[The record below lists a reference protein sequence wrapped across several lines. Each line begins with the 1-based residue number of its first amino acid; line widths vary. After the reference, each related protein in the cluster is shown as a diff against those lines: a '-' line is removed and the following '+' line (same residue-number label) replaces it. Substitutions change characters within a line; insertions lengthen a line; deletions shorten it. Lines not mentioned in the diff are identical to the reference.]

1 MNKRVTVI
9 TPTTGTRYLQQ
20 NLESVAAQTYGNL
33 THLVVS
39 DGPDNED
46 RIGNRV
52 KSFDRTTFLALPHN
66 TGHSG
71 YNGHRIYGAM
81 SYLAEADYVC
91 FLDEDNWLEPN
102 HVEDL
107 IKVTEKY
114 DWAFSFRKIVDSEGN
129 YICNDDCESLGLWPT
144 CISEQEYF
152 LDTGCY
158 FLPTKIA
165 VQISSAWYRRAR
177 HPDDQ
182 PEMDRLIMH
191 YLRQYNFTY
200 NGSMEYSLNYRV
212 GNRSDSVKAEF
223 FLRGNEILKQ
233 KYPAGYPWQI
243 NKR

>member
-1 MNKRVTVI
+1 MSKRVTVI

-20 NLESVAAQTYGNL
+20 NLESVAAQTYSNL

-39 DGPDNED
+39 DGPDPED
-46 RIGNRV
+46 KIRDKV

-91 FLDEDNWLEPN
+91 FLDEDNWLDPN

-107 IKVTEKY
+107 VKVTDDRYE
-114 DWAFSFRKIVDSEGN
+114 WAFSFRKIVDSEGN

-144 CISEQEYF
+144 CLSDEEYF

-158 FLPTKIA
+158 FLPVKLA

-182 PEMDRLIMH
+182 PEMDRLIMY
-191 YLRQYNFTY
+191 YLRQYDFSY
-200 NGSMEYSLNYRV
+200 QGSMQYSLNYRV
-212 GNRSDSVKAEF
+212 GNRPDSVRSEF
-223 FLRGNEILKQ
+223 FLRGNEIMKQ
-233 KYPAGYPWQI
+233 KYNGELPWA
-243 NKR
+243 K

>member
-1 MNKRVTVI
+1 MSKRVTVI

-20 NLESVAAQTYGNL
+20 NLESVAAQTYSNL

-39 DGPDNED
+39 DGPDPED
-46 RIGNRV
+46 KIRDKV

-81 SYLAEADYVC
+81 TYLAEADYVC
-91 FLDEDNWLEPN
+91 FLDEDNWLDPN

-107 IKVTEKY
+107 VKVTDDRYE
-114 DWAFSFRKIVDSEGN
+114 WAFSFRKIVDSEGN

-144 CISEQEYF
+144 CLSEEEYF

-158 FLPTKIA
+158 FLPVNLA

-182 PEMDRLIMH
+182 PEMDRLIMY
-191 YLRQYNFTY
+191 YLRQYDFSY
-200 NGSMEYSLNYRV
+200 QGSMQYSLNYRV
-212 GNRSDSVKAEF
+212 GNRPDSVKSEF
-223 FLRGNEILKQ
+223 FLRGNEIMKQ
-233 KYPAGYPWQI
+233 KYNGNLPWR
-243 NKR
+243 NNG

>member
-1 MNKRVTVI
+1 MSKRVTVI

-20 NLESVAAQTYGNL
+20 NLESVAAQTYSNL

-39 DGPDNED
+39 DGPDPED
-46 RIGNRV
+46 KIRDKV

-91 FLDEDNWLEPN
+91 FLDEDNWLDPN

-107 IKVTEKY
+107 VKVTDDRYE
-114 DWAFSFRKIVDSEGN
+114 WAFSFRKIVDSEGN

-144 CISEQEYF
+144 CLSDEEYF

-158 FLPTKIA
+158 FLPVKLA

-182 PEMDRLIMH
+182 PEMDRLIMY
-191 YLRQYNFTY
+191 YLRQYDFSY
-200 NGSMEYSLNYRV
+200 QGSMQYSLNYRV
-212 GNRSDSVKAEF
+212 GNRPDSVRSEF
-223 FLRGNEILKQ
+223 FLRGNEIMKQ
-233 KYPAGYPWQI
+233 KYNGELPWV
-243 NKR
+243 N

>member
-1 MNKRVTVI
+1 MNKRVTII
-9 TPTTGTRYLQQ
+9 TPTTGTKYLQQ
-20 NLESVAAQTYGNL
+20 NLESVANQTYSNL
-33 THLVVS
+33 THFVVS
-39 DGPDNED
+39 DGPDPENTIKD
-46 RIGNRV
+46 KV
-52 KSFDRTTFLALPHN
+52 KSFERTSFLELPHN

-71 YNGHRIYGAM
+71 YNGHRIYGAIT
-81 SYLAEADYVC
+81 YLAEADYVC

-102 HVEDL
+102 HIEEL

-144 CISEQEYF
+144 CLSDQEYF

-158 FLPTKIA
+158 FLPVKIA

-191 YLRQYNFTY
+191 YLRQYDFTY
-200 NGSMEYSLNYRV
+200 QGSMQYSLNYRV
-212 GNRSDSVKAEF
+212 GNRSDSVRAEF
-223 FLRGNEILKQ
+223 FLRGNEIMKQ
-233 KYPAGYPWQI
+233 KYNGELPWV
-243 NKR
+243 K